1 MKSLKNVAVFSTGTF
16 KGKTYT
22 LDDLNEM
29 VSVSKSIKYSPRIG
43 LTHNRQKFVSS
54 YGLAKNFKVD
64 GNLVR
69 ADLEEIPDNVF
80 EAIDKGYFPSKSIK
94 LAHNIPLQS
103 GKVVKNL
110 ITSVDLLGNEIP
122 ALFEI
127 EDVAEKFSLEE
138 DGEEISIDEFSL
150 IEFIEEKGDQMPK
163 GIGEVDTDGAG
174 KTPDVNTPDAND
186 KTDNPVTPDV
196 KAVVE
201 IPTQSSFNLEDIVKS
216 VTQQVT
222 EKLQS
227 QFSLVDGMTEKV
239 KKMEKSKVIESDK
252 LFIRSLTEKANPQL
266 LPKDVK
272 IVTELFNLLS
282 DDEVIDLP
290 NTSCF
295 HLSKIDDEQTSFSLS
310 ENLSPKDIV
319 KRFLNE
325 ILPERSDYSLDEYIE
340 EVDGVKVTSHDLE
353 SAGGDLDGAK
363 LLKKA
368 HKIAG
373 EKGLKTDTQE
383 ELEHVLHL
391 ARIS

>member
-174 KTPDVNTPDAND
+174 K
-186 KTDNPVTPDV
+186 TPDV